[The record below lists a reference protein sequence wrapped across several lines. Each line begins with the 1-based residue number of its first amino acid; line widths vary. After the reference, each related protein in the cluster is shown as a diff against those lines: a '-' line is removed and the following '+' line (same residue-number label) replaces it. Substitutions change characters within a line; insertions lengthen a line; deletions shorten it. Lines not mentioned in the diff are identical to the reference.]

1 MSIIVFNTILYGS
14 IFKLFL
20 EHMYWLKIQNCWLCT
35 LKWWVCVSCHSVAKG
50 SSKFRPILDLNHVN
64 LSHYYN
70 FLLVYRFMGLLCFRI
85 NLHPSELPASPTGYV
100 WGASNLQWCRYRRH
114 FVTISFPMLW
124 HIWERP
130 RPCILCFMD
139 QTAQQP
145 SSGTIFAINLT
156 TGFALPLPI
165 QLAYEA
171 SHWAVVRSKCNL
183 CY

>member
-100 WGASNLQWCRYRRH
+100 RGGPQICSDAVIGDTLSQSPSRRYDTFESVRVPASY
-114 FVTISFPMLW
+114 VLW
-124 HIWERP
+124 TKQHSSHHR
-130 RPCILCFMD
+130 
-139 QTAQQP
+139 AQ
-145 SSGTIFAINLT
+145 FL
-156 TGFALPLPI
+156 
-165 QLAYEA
+165 
-171 SHWAVVRSKCNL
+171 R
-183 CY
+183 